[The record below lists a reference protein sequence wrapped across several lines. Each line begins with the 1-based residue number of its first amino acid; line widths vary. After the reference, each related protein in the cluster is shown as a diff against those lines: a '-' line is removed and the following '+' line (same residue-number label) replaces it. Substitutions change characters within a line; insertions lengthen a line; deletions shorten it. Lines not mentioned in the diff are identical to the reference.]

1 MSSRCAYGVSRSPA
15 ARAPPCCIR
24 TAARIRAYD
33 VAMTDLPV
41 IADERGVDVS
51 QIRRQLALPVPER
64 VRVMVEAAN
73 TMIAMADHAQ
83 RGCGSL
89 QASPSMRANPRS

>member
-1 MSSRCAYGVSRSPA
+1 MESVGHSPA
-15 ARAPPCCIR
+15 CPPPAIDANGLLSVDKGRWTCRIRA
-24 TAARIRAYD
+24 AARIRAYD
-33 VAMTDLPV
+33 VAMADLPV
-41 IADERGVDVS
+41 IEDERGVDIS

-83 RGCGSL
+83 R
-89 QASPSMRANPRS
+89 R